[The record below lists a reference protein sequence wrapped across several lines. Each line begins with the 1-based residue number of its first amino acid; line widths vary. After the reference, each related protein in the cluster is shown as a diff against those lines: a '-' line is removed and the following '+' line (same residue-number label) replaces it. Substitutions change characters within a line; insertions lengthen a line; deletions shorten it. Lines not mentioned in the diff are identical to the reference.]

1 MIGDRHFG
9 NKLSSLKQPSLNP
22 PSSRASRDR
31 TIETINELD
40 DNCNGNKPSS
50 KRPINKILRNVA
62 KPSESKSSPDLT
74 SLSNV
79 VKESDEDDSV
89 ITQTNGLTNL
99 PSRTDQQ
106 SLMGIEK
113 QSPLIDGRTRQLDAS
128 GDNRPTRSG
137 QSSNLV
143 GSLTRNL
150 NSQALSNIRERSS
163 ESMKSAKMKEGDSR
177 TSPRADKIRRKSE
190 IKDKLN
196 SLGNWFRTRDDR
208 VREDSEENSRE
219 SGKKHNKEDKK
230 TNNDMLRK
238 EQRSVGLEE
247 AENDRTKVDTI
258 RATSK
263 GSFGKADVDIAVDEQ
278 RSDKDDRRTIGSNQA
293 KDNFGSIHQK
303 VDASVDGNRVSEQYR
318 LDGDYGRAQQNDQ
331 REEEEL
337 GTLVV
342 HGQDASINGKSNEED
357 EKKNGRLTSPY
368 CTYKITAECTSSSI
382 DSRKLSDADQFKE
395 EEEFTIKIQL
405 SEPR

>member
-1 MIGDRHFG
+1 M
-9 NKLSSLKQPSLNP
+9 NA
-22 PSSRASRDR
+22 PSSRA
-31 TIETINELD
+31 IETINELD
-40 DNCNGNKPSS
+40 DNCNGSKPSS

-79 VKESDEDDSV
+79 VKESDEDDLV

-99 PSRTDQQ
+99 PTRVGRQQ
-106 SLMGIEK
+106 SSLMGIEK
-113 QSPLIDGRTRQLDAS
+113 RSPLIDDRTRQLEAI
-128 GDNRPTRSG
+128 GDNRPTRISG
-137 QSSNLV
+137 QCSNLA

-150 NSQALSNIRERSS
+150 NSQALSNFRERSS
-163 ESMKSAKMKEGDSR
+163 ESMKSAKSVMKESDAFGRASQ
-177 TSPRADKIRRKSE
+177 RADKTKRTSE

-208 VREDSEENSRE
+208 VGEDSGEASRQGSRE
-219 SGKKHNKEDKK
+219 SGRKHHKEDKK
-230 TNNDMLRK
+230 TNNDTLRK
-238 EQRSVGLEE
+238 DRSVGLEKTE
-247 AENDRTKVDTI
+247 EENGDDQAKVDTI
-258 RATSK
+258 RVVSK
-263 GSFGKADVDIAVDEQ
+263 GSFARADVDIAVPVDEQQ
-278 RSDKDDRRTIGSNQA
+278 RSDKEARTIGTNQA
-293 KDNFGSIHQK
+293 KDNNFDSIHQK
-303 VDASVDGNRVSEQYR
+303 GDASDDGNRVSEQYR
-318 LDGDYGRAQQNDQ
+318 LETDYGRLQQNADD
-331 REEEEL
+331 RAEEDVEL

-342 HGQDASINGKSNEED
+342 HGQDPSINGKGAAEE

-368 CTYKITAECTSSSI
+368 CTYKITAECTSSGI